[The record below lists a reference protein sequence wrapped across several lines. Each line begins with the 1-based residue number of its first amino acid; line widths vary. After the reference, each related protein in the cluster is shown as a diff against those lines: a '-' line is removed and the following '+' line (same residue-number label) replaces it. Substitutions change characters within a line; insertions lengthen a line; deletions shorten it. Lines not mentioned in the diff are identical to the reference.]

1 MARLSGCSRCQQ
13 FLNNIKFQQKQP
25 VVALYQPM
33 LGKYKTKSKKTTK
46 QIKQIQPKTRWLL
59 LFTKR
64 KKIPSLCLFWF
75 CFKIYAIVGSKS
87 QN

>member
-33 LGKYKTKSKKTTK
+33 LGKYKTKSKKNNKTNQTDSTK
-46 QIKQIQPKTRWLL
+46 NQMAA
-59 LFTKR
+59 
-64 KKIPSLCLFWF
+64 SV
-75 CFKIYAIVGSKS
+75 Y
-87 QN
+87 